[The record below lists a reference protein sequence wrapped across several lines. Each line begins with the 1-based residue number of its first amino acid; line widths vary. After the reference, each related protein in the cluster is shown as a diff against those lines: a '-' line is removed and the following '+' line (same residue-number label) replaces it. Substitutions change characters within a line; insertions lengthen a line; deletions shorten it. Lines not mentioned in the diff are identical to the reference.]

1 MRERVLAIFTIIA
14 QYVMEER
21 DEVSESEL
29 VEELLAVGFDADEI
43 DAAFSWM
50 ESLSIPDKGE
60 PVLGESLPSQR
71 IFTPEEIRAI
81 SKEARGF
88 LVRLRALG
96 ILDDPVQEEIIEKA
110 VRMADDEISLQ
121 EMKTVTALTLFA
133 RSHDEW
139 RREVDCIMGDDW
151 SQLYH

>member
-1 MRERVLAIFTIIA
+1 LRERVLAIFTIIA

-60 PVLGESLPSQR
+60 PVLGQSLPSQR
-71 IFTPEEIRAI
+71 IFTPDEIRAI

-151 SQLYH
+151 TQLYH

>member
-60 PVLGESLPSQR
+60 PVLGQSLPSQR
-71 IFTPEEIRAI
+71 IFTPDEIRAI

-151 SQLYH
+151 TQLYH